1 MALIWYFFI
10 LQVHKYL
17 QFTQNHYFNKFCPRH
32 WSLLGH
38 AAVVYVGVLG
48 PGHAA
53 LLAVAAVPGVAA
65 VVEPALAL
73 VSGPITAECGF
84 VSTNHSSPGHVG
96 EEAAVRVVLTQRLA
110 VPGLGHLASSR
121 VRCHVSRVPTCV
133 TCRISFSGPPSHR
146 VPCQKSS
153 SQGRWTSPS
162 SHASNAL

>member
-1 MALIWYFFI
+1 MMMI
-10 LQVHKYL
+10 LRMTGSCADNWPYGILLFYKCINTYSLHRIITLTSSVL
-17 QFTQNHYFNKFCPRH
+17 SPRH

-73 VSGPITAECGF
+73 VSGPITAECGV

-110 VPGLGHLASSR
+110 VPGLGHLASPR
-121 VRCHVSRVPTCV
+121 VTCPVSRVPA
-133 TCRISFSGPPSHR
+133 
-146 VPCQKSS
+146 
-153 SQGRWTSPS
+153 SPG
-162 SHASNAL
+162 